1 MEGLLKVKVGWWMS
15 EMTSLHCCCCPLYHR
30 HRIRHMIRL
39 AIGARLVQRS
49 LFLRLARRALSTA
62 PFEDVKLPTLED
74 LYLKEGDNGEL

>member
-1 MEGLLKVKVGWWMS
+1 
-15 EMTSLHCCCCPLYHR
+15 
-30 HRIRHMIRL
+30 MIRL